1 MKNFREKGFSYER
14 KLARE
19 FGAWW
24 CGDEKA
30 LWRNTVS
37 GARATVQGEVFGGD
51 LIPIINK
58 AMPWPLSIE
67 IKKAEGWSIENFL
80 KGNPGEPL
88 LQYMIQAIRA
98 AHLGCNE
105 RAMLVATKNYTKPL
119 AFLHK
124 HSFEGMGDGL
134 DFAIGRLRNLDVEVT
149 DCMWTHPVID
159 FYVMR
164 LEDFF
169 VHFSRKDFQA

>member
-1 MKNFREKGFSYER
+1 MNFKEKGFAYER
-14 KLARE
+14 QLARR
-19 FGAWW
+19 FGEWW
-24 CGDEKA
+24 CSDAKA

-51 LIPIINK
+51 LIPIVNA
-58 AMPWPLSIE
+58 AMPWPLSVE
-67 IKKAEGWSIENFL
+67 IKKAEDWSVENFL

-88 LQYMIQAIRA
+88 LQYMIQTIRS

-105 RAMLVATKNYTKPL
+105 RAMLVCAKNYMKPL
-119 AFLHK
+119 AFLHRPG
-124 HSFEGMGDGL
+124 FQGIGTGL

-149 DCMWTHPVID
+149 DCRWSDPVID

-164 LEDFF
+164 LDDFF
-169 VHFSRKDFQA
+169 AHFHRKDFR